1 MDSCIQSI
9 SPTYEQT
16 EVLQFKTDLQVKKV
30 LLNDQLAALQMP
42 NYEAE
47 DIFILNKTYKLE
59 DET

>member
-9 SPTYEQT
+9 SPTYELT
-16 EVLQFKTDLQVKKV
+16 EVLQFKTDLQVKKE